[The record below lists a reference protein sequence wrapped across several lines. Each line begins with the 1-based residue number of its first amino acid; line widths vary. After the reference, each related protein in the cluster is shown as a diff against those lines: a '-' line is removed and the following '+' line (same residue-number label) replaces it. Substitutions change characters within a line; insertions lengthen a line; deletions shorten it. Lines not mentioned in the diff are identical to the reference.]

1 MAGLAARRPARQV
14 LTHCPTQADTAKL
27 RPISQGTAK
36 SQLACAAPRYRAD
49 KAFQSIRCNRAEP
62 PAPKAPPELAMSV
75 GAGLGPDPP
84 AWRRPSI
91 HKLFTFFRRTSR
103 AFAPRVRQSDRL
115 SPGRLG
121 K

>member
-1 MAGLAARRPARQV
+1 MRMVGLAARRPARQV
-14 LTHCPTQADTAKL
+14 LTRSPTQADTAKL

-36 SQLACAAPRYRAD
+36 SQRACAALRYRAG

-62 PAPKAPPELAMSV
+62 SAPKKAPKPSEV
-75 GAGLGPDPP
+75 PRV

-91 HKLFTFFRRTSR
+91 HSLFTFFGRTSR
-103 AFAPRVRQSDRL
+103 AFDRRVRQSERL